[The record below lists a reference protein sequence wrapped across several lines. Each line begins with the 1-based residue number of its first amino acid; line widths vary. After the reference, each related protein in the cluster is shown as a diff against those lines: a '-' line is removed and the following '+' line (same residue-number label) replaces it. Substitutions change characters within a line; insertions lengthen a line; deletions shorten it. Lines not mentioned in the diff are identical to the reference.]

1 MHDTMRAAQL
11 VEPEVIEIA
20 EIPVPEPG
28 PGQVLIRVR
37 AVGVCGSDVSIFRGN
52 FQAETRLPYVLGHE
66 FAGEIAALG
75 ADVKDLEVGQRV
87 ACRPDRPCGEC
98 EWCKKGETN
107 VCPNVRFAASHGVPG
122 CLCDYYVV
130 DAFQVLPMGDAAG
143 FVEASICEP
152 TAIGLHIVENL
163 VRPEGGETYAIIGAG
178 PDGLTTMFAARQNGA
193 SRIFSSD
200 LMPERLEAARRM
212 GADATCNAAEDD
224 FVDLIREET
233 DGRGVDVAIEA
244 TGAVPA
250 IQQVY
255 EVTSIHGRGVIL
267 GIPPTDMVEV
277 NCTAARRKELTV
289 TSARRTVGKYR
300 RALDFIESGELDTDI
315 LITHRFPFEQTQ
327 TAFEYVRDRRDGV
340 LKAVIEL

>member
-1 MHDTMRAAQL
+1 MQDTMRVAQL
-11 VEPEVIEIA
+11 VDAEVIEIT
-20 EIPVPEPG
+20 EMRVPEPG
-28 PGQVLIRVR
+28 PGQVLVRVR

-66 FAGEIAALG
+66 FSGEVAALG
-75 ADVKDLEVGQRV
+75 PGVQQLELGQRV

-107 VCPNVRFAASHGVPG
+107 VCPNVRFAASHGIPG

-130 DAFQVLPMGDAAG
+130 DAEQVLLMGDSVG
-143 FVEASICEP
+143 FAEASICEP
-152 TAIGLHIVENL
+152 TAIGLHIIENL
-163 VRPEGGETYAIIGAG
+163 VKPTGGETYAIIGAG
-178 PDGLTTMFAARQNGA
+178 PDGLTTLFAARQNGA
-193 SRIFSSD
+193 SRILSSD
-200 LMPERLEAARRM
+200 LMPERLEAASKM
-212 GADATCNAAEDD
+212 GADATCNAGEQNFVD
-224 FVDLIREET
+224 FVMDNT

-255 EVTSIHGRGVIL
+255 EVTCIHGKAVIL
-267 GIPPTDMVEV
+267 GIPPTDVVEV

-300 RALDFIESGELDTDI
+300 RALDFIESGELPTDV

-327 TAFEYVRDRRDGV
+327 TAFEYSRDRRDGV
-340 LKAVIEL
+340 LKPVIEL